1 MPQLAVAN
9 TLWAEYEQLD
19 KPVRAG
25 VRKAMAKFQTL
36 TTVELRSDK
45 GLQLTVVS
53 QARDPRTGR
62 R

>member
-36 TTVELRSDK
+36 TTVELR
-45 GLQLTVVS
+45 
-53 QARDPRTGR
+53 GR
-62 R
+62 